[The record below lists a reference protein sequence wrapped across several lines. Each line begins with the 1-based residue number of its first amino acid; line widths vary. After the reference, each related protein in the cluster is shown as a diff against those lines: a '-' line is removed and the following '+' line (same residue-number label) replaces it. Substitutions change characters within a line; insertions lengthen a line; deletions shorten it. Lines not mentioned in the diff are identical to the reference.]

1 MHALL
6 ASIGAHP
13 WLVLAVVF
21 GVACAES
28 LAVVGTF
35 VPAGIVMFAAGALVG
50 AGALNGWVTLAVGA
64 LGAVAGDGISYELG
78 HRYHSE
84 VRTWWLAKGH
94 AAVWER
100 GERFVQR
107 HGGKS
112 IVLARFFAPVR
123 AIVPLVVG
131 AAHMPR
137 RRFYPINIASALAW
151 SPAHIGPGIVF
162 GASAQLAEAVSG
174 RLAVMLLLLAAL
186 LWLVVRLTRLGI
198 QRGVPLVRTASQL
211 AVQRLSRRHPRLA
224 SRLSAIGDPDRP
236 ESQTLLVLAL
246 LFIASVWLFLGIL
259 QDVFANDPLVRA
271 DTLIY
276 SFLQTLRTAPTDYL
290 MAGVME
296 LGAQWVGLVVATA
309 VLVWLIVRR
318 CWRTAGYWVLAVAV
332 AAVLSP
338 VIEPGKDY
346 ARPFSWHAG
355 AAHAPLPSG
364 DATFNVLMYGFLA
377 WLLVR
382 RQAPLWRS
390 AVIAVV
396 AIWVAL
402 TGFARL
408 YLGENWLAD
417 VLGGWSLGLAWFAV
431 LAGTY
436 TYQRV
441 RDDVQPGL
449 LAGIAIG
456 VLAVFGPWTNPE
468 RFQADLARYA
478 PRTQPVALVP
488 SQWTAGGWRAL
499 PGRRIELSG
508 DEEETLPLQWAA
520 DSSAIAHRLG
530 SAGWQP
536 APAWSARSALLWLSP
551 QTSVAA
557 LPVLQ
562 KLSEGNSAELAFVKF
577 DPRRPMNR
585 LVLRLWRSRYR
596 LMTGGIAGTAP
607 GDPIWY
613 GALYQEAF
621 QQPWHLITV
630 GATTTWPDASVV
642 PRLLPAGLPMSSPSV
657 IEDGA
662 VRRAV
667 LILPAAPD
675 AISST
680 HDTP

>member
-35 VPAGIVMFAAGALVG
+35 IPAGIVMFTAGTLIG

-64 LGAVAGDGISYELG
+64 LGAVAGDGISFELG
-78 HRYHSE
+78 HRYHRE
-84 VRTWWLAKGH
+84 VRAWWVAKGH
-94 AAVWER
+94 EAVWEL

-112 IVLARFFAPVR
+112 IVLARFVAPVR

-131 AAHMPR
+131 TAHMPR

-174 RLAVMLLLLAAL
+174 RLAAMLLLLAAL
-186 LWLVVRLTRLGI
+186 LWLVVRLTRLAL
-198 QRGVPLVRTASQL
+198 QRGVPLVRSASQL
-211 AVQRLSRRHPRLA
+211 AVRRLSRRYPRLA
-224 SRLSAIGDPDRP
+224 SRLSDIAGPDGI
-236 ESQTLLVLAL
+236 EAQTLLVLAA
-246 LFIASVWLFLGIL
+246 LFIGSVWLFLGIL
-259 QDVFANDPLVRA
+259 QDVFANDPLVHA

-276 SFLQTLRTAPTDYL
+276 TFLQTLRTAPTDYV

-296 LGAQWVGLVVATA
+296 LGALWVGLVVAAA
-309 VLVWLIVRR
+309 VLIWLIVRR
-318 CWRTAGYWVLAVAV
+318 SWHAAGYWILAVGIAG
-332 AAVLSP
+332 VLSP
-338 VIEPGKDY
+338 VIEPGYDY
-346 ARPFSWHAG
+346 ARPFTWQAG
-355 AAHAPLPSG
+355 AAHTPLPSG
-364 DATFNVLMYGFLA
+364 NVTFNLLVYGFLA
-377 WLLVR
+377 WLLVS

-390 AVIAVV
+390 AVITVV

-431 LAGTY
+431 LAGAY

-441 RDDVQPGL
+441 RDDVHPKA
-449 LAGIAIG
+449 LAFIVGA
-456 VLAVFGPWTNPE
+456 VLAIFGPWTNPE
-468 RFQADLARYA
+468 HLQSDLARYSPA
-478 PRTQPVALVP
+478 RHETVLTLSHWVDE
-488 SQWTAGGWRAL
+488 GWRVL

-508 DEEETLPLQWAA
+508 DEEEYLPLQWAA
-520 DSSAIAHRLG
+520 DSSAIVHRLE
-530 SAGWQP
+530 SAGWQ
-536 APAWSARSALLWLSP
+536 AATAWSARSALLWLSP
-551 QTSVAA
+551 KTPVAA

-562 KLSEGNSAELAFVKF
+562 KLSEGKSAELVFVKF

-596 LMTGGIAGTAP
+596 LAIGTGADGVTDG
-607 GDPIWY
+607 PIWY

-621 QQPWHLITV
+621 QQPWHFATL
-630 GATTTWPDASVV
+630 GASTIWPDA
-642 PRLLPAGLPMSSPSV
+642 PAIPQLLPSGMQTLNRTASESGT
-657 IEDGA
+657 

-667 LILPAAPD
+667 LVLPGASEAP
-675 AISST
+675 
-680 HDTP
+680 H